1 MTGVSGKIHSFNGD
15 KKESCVCVCKRRR
28 ETPTQI
34 STYGTRTLINY
45 FNRRHNLCSLCTL
58 DLTITMIRIAW
69 EDRWQRQDNRKQKI
83 FLFVHWDCAPWQVHR
98 FTRALRHLHQVPAA
112 WQEKR
117 TNLQRLLSETEH
129 TNNFQDVYPTES
141 CSKPMLN
148 FFVNRAA
155 KTVRTCWHETAGR
168 TFHPYLSTTNHVP
181 PPRASQVIHLC
192 HMRLVLK
199 LDIARGGAASRKI
212 NKINTQKPSTFDRFR
227 C

>member
-1 MTGVSGKIHSFNGD
+1 MHPRPHYHYDYLFVSHEKTADKGKTIKSRRYSFLCTETVLLDRYTGLQGHCDICTKCQQRD
-15 KKESCVCVCKRRR
+15 RR
-28 ETPTQI
+28 EER
-34 STYGTRTLINY
+34 TYRG
-45 FNRRHNLCSLCTL
+45 
-58 DLTITMIRIAW
+58 W
-69 EDRWQRQDNRKQKI
+69 
-83 FLFVHWDCAPWQVHR
+83 
-98 FTRALRHLHQVPAA
+98 
-112 WQEKR
+112 
-117 TNLQRLLSETEH
+117 LLSETEH

-148 FFVNRAA
+148 IFVNRAA

-181 PPRASQVIHLC
+181 PPRASQVIPLC

-212 NKINTQKPSTFDRFR
+212 NKINTQKPSTFYRFR